1 MLLVLKALLFIVQS
15 SFSHAI
21 EVPTLGFAQRTWPR
35 DPQEAMC
42 QARAVLGTFPACE
55 KRSPATPRS
64 PRKPPAEG
72 RFRAS
77 ISGKKMHRFLT
88 AVWEELGL
96 GVPLTVSNALELPSW
111 DFCDRLAGSRD
122 LATVRVHKRLSG
134 CDGSEAVKSFRPSTA
149 RRYPPVGLTRPSP
162 AGPACAGD
170 PETKREKSVCV
181 LPYKAHARRDQK
193 CDYRKHQRASPMP
206 RDSLQS
212 PSWTPWTPFE
222 ASA

>member
-1 MLLVLKALLFIVQS
+1 
-15 SFSHAI
+15 
-21 EVPTLGFAQRTWPR
+21 
-35 DPQEAMC
+35 MC
-42 QARAVLGTFPACE
+42 QASAVVGTFPACE
-55 KRSPATPRS
+55 KRSPATPVIDPETARGGSNADVNCGRS
-64 PRKPPAEG
+64 
-72 RFRAS
+72 
-77 ISGKKMHRFLT
+77 MHRLLT
-88 AVWEELGL
+88 AAWEELGL
-96 GVPLTVSNALELPSW
+96 WLPLTMLNALEHPMRR
-111 DFCDRLAGSRD
+111 FYDRLAGSRD

>member
-1 MLLVLKALLFIVQS
+1 MPSASGPRHVS
-15 SFSHAI
+15 RMREAI
-21 EVPTLGFAQRTWPR
+21 AG
-35 DPQEAMC
+35 DPAIASKT
-42 QARAVLGTFPACE
+42 ARG
-55 KRSPATPRS
+55 
-64 PRKPPAEG
+64 G
-72 RFRAS
+72 S
-77 ISGKKMHRFLT
+77 ISGVDFGQKMHRFLT

-96 GVPLTVSNALELPSW
+96 WFPLTVSNALEHPMW
-111 DFCDRLAGSRD
+111 RFYDRLAGSRD

>member
-1 MLLVLKALLFIVQS
+1 MPRHGPAWHIASRGPLGQVL
-15 SFSHAI
+15 
-21 EVPTLGFAQRTWPR
+21 
-35 DPQEAMC
+35 C
-42 QARAVLGTFPACE
+42 ARPCLGTFPACE

-64 PRKPPAEG
+64 PQKPPAEG

-77 ISGKKMHRFLT
+77 ISGEKMHRFLT

-96 GVPLTVSNALELPSW
+96 AFPLTVSNALEHPMW
-111 DFCDRLAGSRD
+111 RFYDRLAGSRD